1 MRTRTALAA
10 AVVLAGIAASTHAAT
25 VTITRDKW
33 GVPNIFLPPSFGSKT
48 ALLKATG
55 FAQCYATAQ
64 DRMVQLEFFR
74 RAGKG
79 RLSEIGF
86 LGPSFLPGD
95 IVARRDGFSEAEFQQ
110 QFKKLPAKGR
120 IALQAFADGVN
131 RFLTEDAAGPSLPP
145 AEFPLRGLTPVPRSV
160 TDSLALAPL
169 QIRRFGQNGGNEL
182 DNARLLLDLLDHFVL
197 ADAKGIFT
205 DLLWI
210 EDPTAPTTISP
221 AEQQVTRD
229 PVSPLNPTQVALVT
243 AHQAAIRG

>member
-95 IVARRDGFSEAEFQQ
+95 IAARRDGFTEAEFQQ

-120 IALQAFADGVN
+120 IGLQAFSDGVN
-131 RFLTEDAAGPSLPP
+131 RFLDDVAANPSLPP
-145 AEFPLRGLTPVPRSV
+145 A
-160 TDSLALAPL
+160 
-169 QIRRFGQNGGNEL
+169 N
-182 DNARLLLDLLDHFVL
+182 
-197 ADAKGIFT
+197 
-205 DLLWI
+205 
-210 EDPTAPTTISP
+210 
-221 AEQQVTRD
+221 
-229 PVSPLNPTQVALVT
+229 SPLLPPPPPPST
-243 AHQAAIRG
+243 ATPP